1 MDSPGLERTIS
12 ECSMVVAAKDQVSAD
27 LSDEVVMLDLE
38 SGVYY
43 GLDAVGARIWSLI
56 QEPRAVGDIRDT
68 LLEEYQVEPNRC
80 ERELLALLRELAAKG
95 LIEVQDATDA

>member
-80 ERELLALLRELAAKG
+80 ERELLTLLRELAAEG
-95 LIEVQDATDA
+95 LIEVKDATDA